1 MAEQPLT
8 YDMLPPPPP
17 PRSVWWRDERF
28 LQFLAQAIFVIIVA
42 GIGYFLFQN
51 MVQSLAKQGMALG
64 YGFLASPTGF
74 DISTSLIE
82 HTRESSNLRAL
93 TVGVLNTIVASI
105 LGIVLATILGVGVG
119 IASLSRNYLVNRFAW
134 GYIEIF
140 RNIPLL
146 LVIFFTYTLVIF
158 NLPAIRK
165 SFHLPG
171 EIYLSNRG
179 LYVPK
184 PLPTATTGLYLIIAA
199 VLLAVILGL
208 VVRLGKRRRLDY
220 FQLSLVTLGLWLLG
234 LAAVWLVL
242 PQAPFEFDLPR
253 LKGLNFVGGSE
264 FTPEFV
270 AIVLGLVLGSAPFIA
285 DTVRAGI
292 QSVSKGQVDAARA
305 LGMSGYLTMR
315 LIIFP
320 QALRVIIPPMTSNYL
335 SLTKNSTLAAAVGYP
350 ELLHVS
356 SSITSQTGRAV
367 EMMSILMM
375 IYLTLSLLTSLVMN
389 WYNKR
394 VQLVER

>member
-1 MAEQPLT
+1 MAEQTLT
-8 YDMLPPPPP
+8 SEMLPPPPP
-17 PRSVWWRDERF
+17 PRSAWWRDERF
-28 LQFLAQAIFVIIVA
+28 LQFLAQAVFVMIVA

-51 MVQSLAKQGMALG
+51 MVQSLAKQGMVLG
-64 YGFLASPTGF
+64 YEFLESPTGF

-82 HTRESSNLRAL
+82 HARESSNLRSI
-93 TVGVLNTIVASI
+93 TVGVINTIVAS
-105 LGIVLATILGVGVG
+105 LLAIVLATILGVLVG

-134 GYIEIF
+134 SYIEIF

-158 NLPAIRK
+158 NLPAVRK

-171 EIYLSNRG
+171 EIFLSNRG

-184 PLPTATTGLYLIIAA
+184 PLATATTGLYLIMGV
-199 VLLAVILGL
+199 VLLIGAFIL
-208 VVRLGKRRRLDY
+208 VVNFGRRRKLDY
-220 FQLSLVTLGLWLLG
+220 FQMSLITLGIWLLG
-234 LAAVWLVL
+234 LLVAWFVL
-242 PQAPFEFDLPR
+242 PEAPFQFELPR
-253 LKGLNFVGGSE
+253 LKGLNYVGGAE

-335 SLTKNSTLAAAVGYP
+335 SMTKNSTLAAAVGYP

-367 EMMSILMM
+367 EMMSILMA

>member
-1 MAEQPLT
+1 
-8 YDMLPPPPP
+8 MLPPPPP
-17 PRSVWWRDERF
+17 PRSAWWRDERF
-28 LQFLAQAIFVIIVA
+28 LQFLAQAVFVIIVA

-51 MVQSLAKQGMALG
+51 MVQSLAKQGMVLG
-64 YGFLASPTGF
+64 YEFLESPTGF

-82 HTRESSNLRAL
+82 HARESSNLRSIA
-93 TVGVLNTIVASI
+93 VGVINTIVASL
-105 LGIVLATILGVGVG
+105 LGIVLATILGVLVG

-134 GYIEIF
+134 SYIEIF

-158 NLPAIRK
+158 NLPAVRK

-171 EIYLSNRG
+171 EIFLSNRG
-179 LYVPK
+179 LYMPK
-184 PLPTATTGLYLIIAA
+184 PLATATTGLYLIIGV
-199 VLLAVILGL
+199 VLLIGTFIL
-208 VVRLGKRRRLDY
+208 VVKFGRRRKLDY
-220 FQLSLVTLGLWLLG
+220 FQMSLITLGIWLLG
-234 LAAVWLVL
+234 LLAAWLVL
-242 PQAPFEFDLPR
+242 PEAPFQFELPR
-253 LKGLNFVGGSE
+253 LKGLNYVGGAE

-367 EMMSILMM
+367 EMMSILMA
-375 IYLTLSLLTSLVMN
+375 IYLALSLLTSLVMN

>member
-1 MAEQPLT
+1 MAEQTLT
-8 YDMLPPPPP
+8 YEMLPPPPP
-17 PRSVWWRDERF
+17 PRSAWWRDERF
-28 LQFLAQAIFVIIVA
+28 LQFLAQAVFVIIVA

-51 MVQSLAKQGMALG
+51 MVQSLAKQGMVLG
-64 YGFLASPTGF
+64 YEFLESPTGF

-82 HTRESSNLRAL
+82 HARESSNLRSIA
-93 TVGVLNTIVASI
+93 VGVINTIVASL
-105 LGIVLATILGVGVG
+105 LGIVLATILGVLVG

-134 GYIEIF
+134 SYIEIF

-158 NLPAIRK
+158 NLPAVRK

-171 EIYLSNRG
+171 EIFLSNRG
-179 LYVPK
+179 LYMPK
-184 PLPTATTGLYLIIAA
+184 PLATATTGLYLIIGV
-199 VLLAVILGL
+199 VLLIGTFIL
-208 VVRLGKRRRLDY
+208 VVKFGRRRKLDY
-220 FQLSLVTLGLWLLG
+220 FQMSLITLGIWLLG
-234 LAAVWLVL
+234 LLAAWLVL
-242 PQAPFEFDLPR
+242 PEAPFQFELPR
-253 LKGLNFVGGSE
+253 LKGLNYVGGAE

-367 EMMSILMM
+367 EMMSILMA
-375 IYLTLSLLTSLVMN
+375 IYLALSLLTSLVMN